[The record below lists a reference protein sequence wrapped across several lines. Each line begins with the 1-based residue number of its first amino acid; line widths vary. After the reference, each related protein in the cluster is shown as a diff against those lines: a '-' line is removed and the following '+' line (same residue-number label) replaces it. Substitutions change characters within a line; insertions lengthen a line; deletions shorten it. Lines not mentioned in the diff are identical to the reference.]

1 MALQGTSH
9 VTGLITGNLVITHKG
24 NLDVHAHDMDVTMRL
39 TFREPGMFSGSKATK
54 HEVPSSLIA
63 GQAACGILWCLKLP
77 RSNLFPGAQYFWPC
91 MLMDAGTSQCLSM
104 YPVSYR
110 PVSTAPCTV

>member
-1 MALQGTSH
+1 MAVQGTSH

-54 HEVPSSLIA
+54 HEVAQRTNCRPSSLKGVAVYKISR
-63 GQAACGILWCLKLP
+63 K
-77 RSNLFPGAQYFWPC
+77 
-91 MLMDAGTSQCLSM
+91 
-104 YPVSYR
+104 
-110 PVSTAPCTV
+110 